1 MFFGQKP
8 LAVVASTNHVDTL
21 ISASTEI
28 NGNISFEGSI
38 KIAGTVQGSVKP
50 KGVDSKNKNSD
61 IVTIESGATVNGD
74 IHGDSVIINSIVNG
88 NIVANSVYLGAK
100 AKITGDYAI
109 NYKVLQIEPG
119 ALLECRL
126 VNTQH
131 KSAPAADNTKAE

>member
-8 LAVVASTNHVDTL
+8 LAVVTSTNHVDTL

-28 NGNISFEGSI
+28 HGNISFEGSI

-50 KGVDSKNKNSD
+50 KSADSKNKNSD
-61 IVTIESGATVNGD
+61 IVTVESGATVNGD
-74 IHGDSVIINSIVNG
+74 IHGDSVIINSTVNG
-88 NIVANSVYLGAK
+88 NINANSVYLGAK
-100 AKITGDYAI
+100 AKITGDFSI

-126 VNTQH
+126 VNSQH
-131 KSAPAADNTKAE
+131 KTLPSTDNAKVD